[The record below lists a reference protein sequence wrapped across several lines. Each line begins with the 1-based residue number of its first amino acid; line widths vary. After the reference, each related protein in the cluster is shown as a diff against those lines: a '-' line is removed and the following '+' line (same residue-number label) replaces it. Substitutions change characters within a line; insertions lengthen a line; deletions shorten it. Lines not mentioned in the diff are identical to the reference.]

1 MAFRPH
7 LLELFLHYVS
17 IMLAFSAVIG
27 LAIFRSLNLT
37 PEAPYPE
44 IAGVRDAAEERKIN
58 NGVVFNQI
66 GQLNK
71 RILALES
78 ELRAVQSANVSL
90 SQTVKQL
97 SARGEFTTASIPKVA
112 RTSSEPKSTIRQNNA
127 LSSANLRGSASGVG
141 MHLATFRDP
150 ATLSRGWKSL
160 QKLEEKNLAGLV
172 PFAKPVRSST
182 GGLLYRLIA
191 GPVSTAD
198 EATLRCAR
206 LKTNKR
212 FCQVSQDL
220 GSPLAQVLA
229 KPSLPTLRASKP

>member
-1 MAFRPH
+1 
-7 LLELFLHYVS
+7 
-17 IMLAFSAVIG
+17 MLAFSAVIG

-44 IAGVRDAAEERKIN
+44 IAGVRDSAEERKIN

-97 SARGEFTTASIPKVA
+97 AARGEFTTASIPNQA
-112 RTSSEPKSTIRQNNA
+112 RTTSAPKSTIRQNNA
-127 LSSANLRGSASGVG
+127 LSNANLRGSVNGVG

-160 QKLEEKNLAGLV
+160 QKLEKKNLAGLV

-206 LKTNKR
+206 MKTNKR

-229 KPSLPTLRASKP
+229 KPKLPTLRASKP